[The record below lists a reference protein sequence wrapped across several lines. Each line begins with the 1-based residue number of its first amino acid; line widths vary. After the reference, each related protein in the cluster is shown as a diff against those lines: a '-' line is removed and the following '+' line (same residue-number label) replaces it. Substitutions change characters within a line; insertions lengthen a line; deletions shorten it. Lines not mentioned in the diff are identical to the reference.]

1 MAAEVS
7 MERTAA
13 VYDPRRQAL
22 RRVLRNRKAV
32 FGMIFLSIIILSA
45 VLAPWISPHDPY
57 RQDLRNRLQ
66 GSSSE
71 HWLGTDHLGR
81 DLFTRIVYGG
91 RVSLRVGFFSVGIAL
106 LIGGTMGLLGG
117 YFGGWLDTLVMRI
130 VDVLLAM
137 PGFLLALAIVAAL
150 GSSMTNVT
158 IAVGIAYAPGL
169 ARVTRSAVMG
179 VREYEYVSAARA
191 AGAGDLRIMFRH
203 ILPNSMG
210 PIIVQCTL
218 IMAGAILSA
227 AALSFLG
234 MGAQPPAAS
243 WGSMLQRGTQFM
255 TQSQYL
261 TFMPG
266 LVIVLTVLA
275 ANTLGD
281 GLQGVLGVRRATTRG
296 AQP

>member
-1 MAAEVS
+1 VAAEVS
-7 MERTAA
+7 MEQTAA

-169 ARVTRSAVMG
+169 ARVTRAAVMG

-234 MGAQPPAAS
+234 MGAQPPTAEWGAMLSAA
-243 WGSMLQRGTQFM
+243 RPFIRVAHHAVT
-255 TQSQYL
+255 Y
-261 TFMPG
+261 PG
-266 LVIVLTVLA
+266 LAIMLTVLSL
-275 ANTLGD
+275 NMLGD
-281 GLQGVLGVRRATTRG
+281 GLRDAFDPRMRS
-296 AQP
+296 

>member
-91 RVSLRVGFFSVGIAL
+91 RVSLQVGFFSVGIAL

-234 MGAQPPAAS
+234 MGAQPPTAEWGAMLSAA
-243 WGSMLQRGTQFM
+243 RPFIRVAHHAVT
-255 TQSQYL
+255 Y
-261 TFMPG
+261 PG
-266 LVIVLTVLA
+266 LAIMLTVLSL
-275 ANTLGD
+275 NMLGD
-281 GLQGVLGVRRATTRG
+281 GLRDAFDPRMRS
-296 AQP
+296 

>member
-130 VDVLLAM
+130 VDMLLAM
-137 PGFLLALAIVAAL
+137 PGFLLALAIVYAWIVHDQRDDRRGHRVRPA
-150 GSSMTNVT
+150 GPVT
-158 IAVGIAYAPGL
+158 IRRHGRA
-169 ARVTRSAVMG
+169 G
-179 VREYEYVSAARA
+179 VRVRV
-191 AGAGDLRIMFRH
+191 GGPGRRRRRLRIMFR
-203 ILPNSMG
+203 ILPNSWDRLSSVHFDHG
-210 PIIVQCTL
+210 GRDFVQRLSASSAWAQPPT
-218 IMAGAILSA
+218 AKWGAMLSA
-227 AALSFLG
+227 ARSFIRVHH
-234 MGAQPPAAS
+234 AV
-243 WGSMLQRGTQFM
+243 T
-255 TQSQYL
+255 Y
-261 TFMPG
+261 PG
-266 LVIVLTVLA
+266 LAIMLTVLSL
-275 ANTLGD
+275 NMLGD
-281 GLQGVLGVRRATTRG
+281 GLRDAFDPRMRS
-296 AQP
+296 

>member
-179 VREYEYVSAARA
+179 VREYEYVSAARS

-234 MGAQPPAAS
+234 MGAQPPTAEWGAMLSAA
-243 WGSMLQRGTQFM
+243 RPFIRVAHHAVT
-255 TQSQYL
+255 Y
-261 TFMPG
+261 PG
-266 LVIVLTVLA
+266 LAIMLTVLSR
-275 ANTLGD
+275 NMLGD
-281 GLQGVLGVRRATTRG
+281 GLRDAFDPRMRS
-296 AQP
+296 